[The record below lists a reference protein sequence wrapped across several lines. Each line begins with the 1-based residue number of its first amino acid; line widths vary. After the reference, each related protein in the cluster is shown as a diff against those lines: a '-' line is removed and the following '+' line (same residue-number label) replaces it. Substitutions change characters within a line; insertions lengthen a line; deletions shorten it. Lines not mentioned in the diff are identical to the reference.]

1 MDAWLSIVIRQC
13 ILYSLPVIIS
23 LTTVSWLEA
32 RWSRVSLPHPFFP
45 VTSRLSWLPWFAAI
59 ALHRGI
65 IIAPPRILNSGIRP
79 ALVRLAGHIALFVV
93 GTALYAWTLNHPS
106 PSGLP
111 PLHHWW
117 AKVLMFFNLCMI
129 TMHLLP
135 LPGMLAGE
143 WISARWLRFPATAYS
158 PSRSYV
164 TILVLL
170 AASPLPDLTL
180 GAGIVFPVYE
190 QISNLLMQQG

>member
-32 RWSRVSLPHPFFP
+32 RWSKVSLPHPFSP
-45 VTSRLSWLPWFAAI
+45 ITSRLSWLPWLAAI

-65 IIAPPRILNSGIRP
+65 IIAPPRILNSGMRP
-79 ALVRLAGHIALFVV
+79 ALMRLASHAMLCVI

-117 AKVLMFFNLCMI
+117 AKVLMFFNLCMMA
-129 TMHLLP
+129 MHLLP
-135 LPGMLAGE
+135 LPGMLVGE
-143 WISARWLRFPATAYS
+143 WVATRWLRFPTTVYT
-158 PSRSYV
+158 PSHGFL
-164 TILVLL
+164 IMLVLL
-170 AASPLPDLTL
+170 AASPVLDLTL
-180 GAGIVFPVYE
+180 GSGIVFPVYE
-190 QISNLLMQQG
+190 QLSSLLMQQG